1 MQEIYVCYFWMFL
14 KELFGIGLFFLLIII
29 FFGSV
34 NRLPHYL
41 VSLKLNILF
50 VYLKQVMGNY
60 CHFEAGSVHLKV
72 KITLILWLE

>member
-1 MQEIYVCYFWMFL
+1 MLFL
-14 KELFGIGLFFLLIII
+14 NVFKGTIWNRFILSIDYY

-34 NRLPHYL
+34 NRLLHYL

-60 CHFEAGSVHLKV
+60 CHFAAGSVHLKV
-72 KITLILWLE
+72 KITLIL

>member
-1 MQEIYVCYFWMFL
+1 MLFL
-14 KELFGIGLFFLLIII
+14 NVFKGTIWNRFILSIDYYY

-72 KITLILWLE
+72 KITLIL

>member
-1 MQEIYVCYFWMFL
+1 MQEIYVCYFLMFL

-29 FFGSV
+29 IFGSV
-34 NRLPHYL
+34 NRLLHYL

-72 KITLILWLE
+72 KITLIL

>member
-1 MQEIYVCYFWMFL
+1 MLFL
-14 KELFGIGLFFLLIII
+14 NVFKGAIWNSFILSIDFF

-60 CHFEAGSVHLKV
+60 YHLEAGNIHLRV
-72 KITLILWLE
+72 KITLIL